1 MADIL
6 SEYMIKLGAVVDQ
19 SGMAHF
25 QRAFQEAASVATTN
39 LADIAS
45 GALKVEATLVGAF
58 ATIGGAIL
66 GMVDK
71 VAMADQEYR
80 LFALHM
86 YMSKDA
92 ARSLKVA
99 MDALGQPLENLM
111 WDTELRGRTRQL
123 IEDQKM
129 MAAEIGPDFD
139 ANMRKVRDV
148 RFEVTRLE
156 VGVKYLGFA
165 IVNDLMRALGP
176 GADVLLKKLRDFN
189 EWFIKNLPQIA
200 SKLTTYLVP
209 ILKDIWRIMTDIWQV
224 AMDFAGVFD
233 TIVGLLSGDHTLT
246 GVASFDKFAHSIEI
260 VVHWIAVATD
270 YLSNFIGLLAGTV
283 GGATVGGI
291 LGTIIGGIAGIP
303 GGPVGIVAG
312 GIAGGATG
320 TAIGGIAGGVT
331 GGIFDLYRHFA
342 LHGGNQSSG
351 ASSDTSSSTDLASQA
366 RQLAQAVSA
375 RTGVNANYIWSQWAH
390 ETGNF
395 THLGAAN
402 NLAGI
407 NIPGGNGTQYR
418 SFASLNDF
426 GDYYAKLIG
435 PGGRYSGVGG
445 ARSADDFASALKSSG
460 YYSGPESAYATDM
473 ARFGSIY
480 DRGGGG
486 RNGSGVTVGSI
497 VINVTQPGAS
507 PEQISNH
514 VITKLHE
521 ESAKQV
527 QRNQQEWAQLYATG

>member
-1 MADIL
+1 MPNIL
-6 SEYMIKLGAVVDQ
+6 DEYMLKLGAVVDQ

-111 WDTELRGRTRQL
+111 WDTELRGRTHQL

-209 ILKDIWRIMTDIWQV
+209 ILKDIWRIITDIWQV

-233 TIVGLLSGDHTLT
+233 TIVGLLSGDHTLM

-283 GGATVGGI
+283 GGASIGGV
-291 LGTIIGGIAGIP
+291 LGTIIGGIAGIE

-312 GIAGGATG
+312 GIAGGTTG

-342 LHGGNQSSG
+342 LHGGDQSSL
-351 ASSDTSSSTDLASQA
+351 TSQGSFTPSSTLVNAMMGQESGGDNA
-366 RQLAQAVSA
+366 AVSRKGAVGLMQLMPGTAKALGVNPRDPAQNLAGGTEYMRQMLARYGGNVPEALGAYNAGPGRMDAFLAGKATLPNETKNYIASVLA
-375 RTGVNANYIWSQWAH
+375 RTGV
-390 ETGNF
+390 TGNV
-395 THLGAAN
+395 
-402 NLAGI
+402 
-407 NIPGGNGTQYR
+407 Q
-418 SFASLNDF
+418 
-426 GDYYAKLIG
+426 
-435 PGGRYSGVGG
+435 
-445 ARSADDFASALKSSG
+445 
-460 YYSGPESAYATDM
+460 
-473 ARFGSIY
+473 
-480 DRGGGG
+480 
-486 RNGSGVTVGSI
+486 VGSI

-514 VITKLHE
+514 VISKLRD
-521 ESAKQV
+521 ESAKLV